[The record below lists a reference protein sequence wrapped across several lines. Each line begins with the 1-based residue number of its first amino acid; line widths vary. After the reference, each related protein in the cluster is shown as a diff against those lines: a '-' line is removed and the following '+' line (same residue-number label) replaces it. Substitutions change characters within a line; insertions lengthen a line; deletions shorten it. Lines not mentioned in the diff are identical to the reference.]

1 MLVWQQGMPRHVIGP
16 QAVRIMWPAEA
27 IWEAVVPQLAD
38 FTVEILPEVD
48 STNSEL
54 MRRARAGQTDPVLL
68 VAEHQTAGRGR
79 MGRTW
84 LSADRVSDGTAPLTF
99 SLGIALHRQ
108 DWSGLSLAVGVCVA
122 TALRQMAGNLAE
134 DLGLKWPN
142 DLWWRGSKLGG
153 ILIETTGQWVP
164 RYAVI
169 GIGINISTPCPVE
182 GGVFSVP
189 PVGLQS
195 FWSAGT
201 AGQVLLAIAPSLVA
215 AVQRFDAQGFAPFRT
230 EFDALDLLR
239 NREVRLSEG
248 ANTLS
253 TGVACGVDDHGA
265 LLVRTGAGVVPVS
278 SGEVSVR
285 PVDAVGGR

>member
-1 MLVWQQGMPRHVIGP
+1 MTSPGAANQ
-16 QAVRIMWPAEA
+16 WPAEA
-27 IWEAVVPQLAD
+27 IWEAISPQLPG
-38 FTVEILPEVD
+38 FSVEILPQID

-84 LSADRVSDGTAPLTF
+84 VSADRVSESAAPLTF

-122 TALRQMAGNLAE
+122 TALRQMAGSRGK

-142 DLWWRGSKLGG
+142 DLWWQGRKLCG
-153 ILIETTGQWVP
+153 ILIETSGQSVP

-169 GIGINISTPCPVE
+169 GIGINISTPELEE
-182 GGVFSVP
+182 GVTFSVP

-195 FWSAGT
+195 VWPEGN
-201 AGQVLLAIAPSLVA
+201 AGQALQAIASALVGA
-215 AVQRFDAQGFAPFRT
+215 LQRFEAQGFTPFRA
-230 EFDALDLLR
+230 EFDVLDVLR
-239 NREVRLSEG
+239 DQEVRLSDG

-253 TGVACGVDDHGA
+253 EGVACGVDSHGA
-265 LLVRTGAGVVPVS
+265 LLIRTDAGVVPVS
-278 SGEVSVR
+278 SGEISVR
-285 PVDAVGGR
+285 PVSPGHRRQAGLS